1 MNELLRKSVLERRRA
16 GFTLIELLVVIAI
29 IAILA
34 AMLLPALAKAKE
46 KAYRTQCLNN
56 QRQIG
61 LALIMYCDESGG
73 ATPPQD
79 SLVSNFT
86 GNDTNYLGLLQAVLG
101 KQSIS
106 FACPSTLPKTNDVTS
121 YLGNAAVLGKKV
133 INIPKTSQIIYL
145 QEYYTY
151 TTTAYLR
158 PYRAK
163 PTIYTTWDF
172 MSAGIPDKFQNHAY
186 SSIHNVGGNL
196 LFVDGHVEYRKG
208 SQLVSG
214 DFGFL
219 PDNNHW
225 GTSVSDPILNV
236 GYTSQ
241 F

>member
-1 MNELLRKSVLERRRA
+1 MKKIIEQTAAKSRCA

-61 LALIMYCDESGG
+61 LALMMYCDENGG
-73 ATPPQD
+73 ATPPQN
-79 SLVSNFT
+79 SLVANFT
-86 GNDTNYLGLLQAVLG
+86 GNDTNYLGVLQEVMG
-101 KQSIS
+101 KQSHS

-133 INIPKTSQIIYL
+133 INIPKTSEIIYL

-158 PYRAK
+158 PYRASA
-163 PTIYTTWDF
+163 TVYTTWDF

-186 SSIHNVGGNL
+186 SSIHSVGGNL